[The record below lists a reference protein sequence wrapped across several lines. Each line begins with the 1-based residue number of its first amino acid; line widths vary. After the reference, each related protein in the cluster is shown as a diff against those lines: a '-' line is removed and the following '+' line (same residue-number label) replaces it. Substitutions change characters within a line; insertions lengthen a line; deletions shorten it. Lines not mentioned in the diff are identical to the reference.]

1 MEEINPSSCVD
12 NQRDMA
18 EEAKKDV
25 KTSAKKDIRNYLCQY
40 CGISR
45 SKKYLITSHIQS
57 HHQMELEEE
66 RDDEDC
72 EVEEEF
78 SSKHTC
84 QECGA
89 EFKKPAHLKQHMQSH
104 SLEEINGLLFNSK
117 GSDLYNCVR
126 HWIPKRELQNARL
139 HFERPFAC
147 YVDDCATSYRRK
159 DHLNR
164 HLLTHKGKLFKCPKE
179 NCKSEFSVQGNVSRH
194 VKKCHSSGDS
204 DKDTTGKGDSDKENA
219 GNGDSGKDNTG
230 NGDSQPS
237 ECSTGQKKLVCKEIG
252 CGKAFKYPSQLQK
265 HQDSHVKL
273 DSVEAFCSEPG
284 CMKYFTNEECLKAHI
299 RSCHQHINCEICGSK
314 HLKKN
319 IKRHLRTHDEDSSPG
334 EFKCEVEG
342 CSSTFSK
349 ASNLQ
354 KHVKAVHEDLRP
366 FVCGFPG
373 CGMRFAYKHV
383 RNNHENSG
391 CHVYTCGDF
400 VETDE
405 DFTSRPRGGLKRKQV
420 TAEMLVRK
428 RVMPPRFDSEEH
440 ETC

>member
-1 MEEINPSSCVD
+1 
-12 NQRDMA
+12 MA
-18 EEAKKDV
+18 EEAKVDV

-66 RDDEDC
+66 RVDEAC
-72 EVEEEF
+72 EVDEES

-104 SLEEINGLLFNSK
+104 SLERSFT
-117 GSDLYNCVR
+117 
-126 HWIPKRELQNARL
+126 
-139 HFERPFAC
+139 C
-147 YVDDCATSYRRK
+147 YVDDCAASYRRK

-179 NCKSEFSVQGNVSRH
+179 NCKSEFSVQGNVGRH
-194 VKKCHSSGDS
+194 VKKYHSNDNR
-204 DKDTTGKGDSDKENA
+204 DKDNTGLGDGDKDNTCKVDDDKEKSGSGGCEKENE
-219 GNGDSGKDNTG
+219 GNGGSGKDNNG
-230 NGDSQPS
+230 NGDSQPA
-237 ECSTGQKKLVCKEIG
+237 ECSTGQKQVVCKEIG

-284 CMKYFTNEECLKAHI
+284 CMKYFTNEECLKSHI

-334 EFKCEVEG
+334 EIKCEVEG

-354 KHVKAVHEDLRP
+354 KHMKAVHDDIRP

-383 RNNHENSG
+383 RNKHENSG
-391 CHVYTCGDF
+391 YHVYTCGDF

-428 RVMPPRFDSEEH
+428 RVMPPRFDAEEH

>member
-1 MEEINPSSCVD
+1 NPSYCVD
-12 NQRDMA
+12 NNQREMS
-18 EEAKKDV
+18 EEAANVDV
-25 KTSAKKDIRNYLCQY
+25 NPTKTKDIRNYLCQY

-45 SKKYLITSHIQS
+45 SKKYLITSHIES
-57 HHQMELEEE
+57 HHKM
-66 RDDEDC
+66 
-72 EVEEEF
+72 EVEEERNEEACEDEEEI
-78 SSKHTC
+78 SGKHTC
-84 QECGA
+84 NECGA

-104 SLEEINGLLFNSK
+104 SLE
-117 GSDLYNCVR
+117 
-126 HWIPKRELQNARL
+126 
-139 HFERPFAC
+139 RPFTC
-147 YVDDCATSYRRK
+147 YVDDCTASYRRK

-164 HLLTHKGKLFKCPKE
+164 HLLTHKGKLFKCPVE
-179 NCKSEFSVQGNVSRH
+179 NCKSEFSIHGNISKH
-194 VKKCHSSGDS
+194 VKKFHTDGDS
-204 DKDTTGKGDSDKENA
+204 NKDDTGS
-219 GNGDSGKDNTG
+219 
-230 NGDSQPS
+230 GDSQPS
-237 ECSTGQKKLVCKEIG
+237 ECSSGQKKLVCKEVG

-265 HQDSHVKL
+265 HEDSHVKL
-273 DSVEAFCSEPG
+273 DSVEAFCSEIG

-299 RSCHQHINCEICGSK
+299 RSSHQHVNCEICGSK

-319 IKRHLRTHDEDSSPG
+319 IKRHLKTHDEDSSSPG

-349 ASNLQ
+349 PSNLQ
-354 KHVKAVHEDLRP
+354 KHLKAVHEDIRP

-391 CHVYTCGDF
+391 SHVYTCGDF
-400 VETDE
+400 VEADE

-428 RVMPPRFDSEEH
+428 RVMPPQFDSEEH

>member
-1 MEEINPSSCVD
+1 
-12 NQRDMA
+12 MA
-18 EEAKKDV
+18 EEAKVDV

-66 RDDEDC
+66 RVDEAC
-72 EVEEEF
+72 EVDEES

-104 SLEEINGLLFNSK
+104 SLEEINSLLFKSK
-117 GSDLYNCVR
+117 GLTYVGRPPEKLQQVSLDHAKCLRDLLLAMWMIVLLAIGGRIISIGIFLHIKGSSLSVR
-126 HWIPKRELQNARL
+126 RRTARVNSQYREMLPA
-139 HFERPFAC
+139 
-147 YVDDCATSYRRK
+147 
-159 DHLNR
+159 
-164 HLLTHKGKLFKCPKE
+164 
-179 NCKSEFSVQGNVSRH
+179 
-194 VKKCHSSGDS
+194 
-204 DKDTTGKGDSDKENA
+204 
-219 GNGDSGKDNTG
+219 
-230 NGDSQPS
+230 
-237 ECSTGQKKLVCKEIG
+237 ECSTGQKQVVCKEIG

-284 CMKYFTNEECLKAHI
+284 CMKYFTNEECLKSHI

-334 EFKCEVEG
+334 EIKCEVEG

-354 KHVKAVHEDLRP
+354 KHMKAVHDDIRP

-383 RNNHENSG
+383 RNKHENSG
-391 CHVYTCGDF
+391 YHVYTCGDF

-428 RVMPPRFDSEEH
+428 RVMPPRFDAEEH

>member
-1 MEEINPSSCVD
+1 MV
-12 NQRDMA
+12 
-18 EEAKKDV
+18 EEANVDV
-25 KTSAKKDIRNYLCQY
+25 KASAKKDIRNYLCQY

-45 SKKYLITSHIQS
+45 SKKYLINSHIKS

-66 RDDEDC
+66 RDDMAC
-72 EVEEEF
+72 EVEEET

-104 SLEEINGLLFNSK
+104 LL
-117 GSDLYNCVR
+117 
-126 HWIPKRELQNARL
+126 
-139 HFERPFAC
+139 ERPFAC
-147 YVDDCATSYRRK
+147 YVDDCAATYRRK

-179 NCKSEFSVQGNVSRH
+179 NCKSEFSVQGNVGRH
-194 VKKCHSSGDS
+194 VKKYHSNDDN
-204 DKDTTGKGDSDKENA
+204 DKDNTGNVDSGKDKSGSGGGDKENIA
-219 GNGDSGKDNTG
+219 NGDSGNKDSTC

-237 ECSTGQKKLVCKEIG
+237 ESSTGQKPHVCKEIG

-319 IKRHLRTHDEDSSPG
+319 IKRHLRTHEEDSSPG
-334 EFKCEVEG
+334 EFKCEVDG

-354 KHVKAVHEDLRP
+354 KHKKAVHEDIRP
-366 FVCGFPG
+366 FICGFPG

-391 CHVYTCGDF
+391 CHIYTCGDF

-405 DFTSRPRGGLKRKQV
+405 DFTSRPRGGRKRKQV
-420 TAEMLVRK
+420 TAEMMVRK
-428 RVMPPRFDSEEH
+428 RVMPPRFDSEGH

>member
-1 MEEINPSSCVD
+1 MGLD
-12 NQRDMA
+12 NQRDMS
-18 EEAKKDV
+18 EEGANVDV
-25 KTSAKKDIRNYLCQY
+25 NPTKTKDIRNYLCQY

-45 SKKYLITSHIQS
+45 SKKYLITSHIES
-57 HHQMELEEE
+57 HHKM
-66 RDDEDC
+66 
-72 EVEEEF
+72 EVEEERNEEACEDEEEEI

-84 QECGA
+84 NECGA

-104 SLEEINGLLFNSK
+104 SLE
-117 GSDLYNCVR
+117 
-126 HWIPKRELQNARL
+126 
-139 HFERPFAC
+139 RPFAC
-147 YVDDCATSYRRK
+147 YVDDCTASYRRK

-164 HLLTHKGKLFKCPKE
+164 HLLTHKGKLFKCPVE
-179 NCKSEFSVQGNVSRH
+179 NCKSEFSIHGNISKH
-194 VKKCHSSGDS
+194 VKKFHTDGDS
-204 DKDTTGKGDSDKENA
+204 NKDDTGS
-219 GNGDSGKDNTG
+219 
-230 NGDSQPS
+230 GDSQPS
-237 ECSTGQKKLVCKEIG
+237 ECSSGQKKLVCKEVG

-265 HQDSHVKL
+265 HEDSHVKL
-273 DSVEAFCSEPG
+273 NSVGAFCSEIG

-299 RSCHQHINCEICGSK
+299 RSSHQHVNCEICGSK

-319 IKRHLRTHDEDSSPG
+319 IKRHLRTHDEDSSSPG

-349 ASNLQ
+349 PSNLQ
-354 KHVKAVHEDLRP
+354 KHLKAVHEDIRP

-391 CHVYTCGDF
+391 SHIYTCGDF
-400 VETDE
+400 VEADE
-405 DFTSRPRGGLKRKQV
+405 DFTSRPRGGLKRKHV

-428 RVMPPRFDSEEH
+428 RVMPPQFDSEEQ